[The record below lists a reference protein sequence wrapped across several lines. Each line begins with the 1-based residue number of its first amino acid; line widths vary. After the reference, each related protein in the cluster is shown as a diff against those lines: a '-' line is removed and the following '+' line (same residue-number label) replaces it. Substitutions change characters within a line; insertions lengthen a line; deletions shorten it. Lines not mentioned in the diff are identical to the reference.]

1 MRSSYLS
8 GFSRRF
14 HLLSQAHGQVP
25 YVLLTRSPLSLF
37 EKQAFLKTSFDL
49 HVLGMPPAFILS
61 QDQTLHL
68 IWLKTLLT
76 LWFLFFLVRFISFE
90 IDVSCL
96 VFKDR
101 NVFRFLRLVQRSYII
116 PNILPPVNA
125 FFIFFSFFYRNC
137 YNITEKDTNK
147 AFSRPLLVSFI

>member
-1 MRSSYLS
+1 MRLMRSSYLS

-68 IWLKTLLT
+68 I
-76 LWFLFFLVRFISFE
+76 
-90 IDVSCL
+90 
-96 VFKDR
+96 
-101 NVFRFLRLVQRSYII
+101 
-116 PNILPPVNA
+116 
-125 FFIFFSFFYRNC
+125 
-137 YNITEKDTNK
+137 
-147 AFSRPLLVSFI
+147 